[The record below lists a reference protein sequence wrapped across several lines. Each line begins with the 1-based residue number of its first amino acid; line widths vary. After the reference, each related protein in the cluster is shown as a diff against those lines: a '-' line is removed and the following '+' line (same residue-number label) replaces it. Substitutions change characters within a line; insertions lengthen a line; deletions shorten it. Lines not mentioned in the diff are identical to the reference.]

1 MRADTI
7 IVGAGS
13 SGAVIAARATE
24 DAGREVLLVEAG
36 PDYSDENLPADL
48 VDGTRN
54 SMRLHDWGQKH
65 RARPGHPLFW
75 FPRGRVVGGSSAVN
89 TCIALRGQPGDYDE
103 WASLGLRDW
112 GWDACLPAFKRLEND
127 LDVQS
132 EWHSQSGP
140 VPIRRHPR
148 SELTPWQAGFLDAC
162 AALGFPRADDSNDP
176 TTTGWGPHAM
186 NKVDGRRMSV
196 ARCYLTPPVR
206 ARRGLRIQPLT
217 TVRRVLVE
225 GRRVTGI
232 EVEVQGRVLAIE
244 SRRVVLCAGATA
256 TPGILLRSG
265 IGPRRSV
272 ERLGVDVVMDLPA
285 VGARL
290 LDHPGV
296 AIFLW
301 PRRGLHQ
308 SMRDPLI
315 QTVLRYTSRRST
327 LKNDMIL
334 QPGSLVPLPFL
345 SRPLPLVSIMCS
357 VGKPRGH
364 GTIEYTSADPRSQPR
379 IESRLLVDDEDRQRA
394 VEAMR
399 LAADVATSAPLRGQA
414 SFFWPPGR
422 VVASDAKLAA
432 WIGRLCDSGYHPCGS
447 VPMGAD
453 DAKDDVAA
461 TDGRGRVRGIEG
473 LWVADASL
481 MPTIP
486 SANTNLTTIMMGERF
501 GEWMK
506 TGEM

>member
-1 MRADTI
+1 MHADTI

-24 DAGREVLLVEAG
+24 PSDREVLLLEAG
-36 PDYSDENLPADL
+36 PDYPDPSALPEDLAD
-48 VDGTRN
+48 GSRN
-54 SMRLHDWGQKH
+54 SMRRHDWGQRH

-89 TCIALRGQPGDYDE
+89 TCIALRGQPSDYDE
-103 WASLGLRDW
+103 WASLGLREW

-127 LDVQS
+127 LDVRS
-132 EWHSQSGP
+132 EWHSQDGP

-148 SELTPWQAGFLDAC
+148 SELVPWQAGFLDAC
-162 AALGFPRADDSNDP
+162 AALGFPRGDDSNDP

-186 NKVDGRRMSV
+186 NKVGGQRMSV
-196 ARCYLTPPVR
+196 ARCYLTPQVR
-206 ARRGLRIQPLT
+206 RRSGLRIQAHSI
-217 TVRRVLVE
+217 VRRVLFA
-225 GRRVTGI
+225 GRRVAGVEI
-232 EVEVQGRVLAIE
+232 EVQGRVHTIE
-244 SRRVVLCAGATA
+244 SGRVVLCAGATA

-272 ERLGVDVVMDLPA
+272 ERIGIDLLMDLPA

-296 AIFLW
+296 AIFLR
-301 PRRGLHQ
+301 PRRSLRQ
-308 SMRDPLI
+308 SLRDPLI
-315 QTVLRYTSRRST
+315 QTVLRYTSKGST
-327 LKNDMIL
+327 QRNDMVL
-334 QPGSLVPLPFL
+334 QPGSCVPLPFL
-345 SRPLPLVSIMCS
+345 TLPLVSLMCS
-357 VGKPRGH
+357 IGKPRGH
-364 GTIEYTSADPRSQPR
+364 GTIEYASANPRSRPR
-379 IESRLLVDDEDRQRA
+379 IESRLLVDDEDRRRA

-399 LAADVATSAPLRGQA
+399 LAADLATSAPLRGQA
-414 SFFWPPGR
+414 TFLWPPAR
-422 VVASDAKLAA
+422 VVNSDERLAE
-432 WIGRLCDSGYHPCGS
+432 WIGRLCDSGYHPCGT

-453 DAKDDVAA
+453 DASEAVAA
-461 TDGRGRVRGIEG
+461 TDGRGRVRGVDG

-501 GEWMK
+501 GEWMRN
-506 TGEM
+506 GQL